1 MMEHINL
8 NPNDRELLGRL
19 CDHIDW
25 LRAFCERTGIRVAED
40 AAQAQQIDASAAK
53 PQQEAPEPT
62 AAEQA
67 ASDPDLKPEKVTV
80 EDLRDSIGRLIKMGR
95 KAQAREVVKS
105 YAESVPQIPEDK
117 RAEALHRLIELEG

>member
-1 MMEHINL
+1 MEHINL

-25 LRAFCERTGIRVAED
+25 LRAFCELTGIRVAAD
-40 AAQAQQIDASAAK
+40 VAQAQQIDASAAK
-53 PQQEAPEPT
+53 PQQEAPVPT
-62 AAEQA
+62 AAEKA
-67 ASDPDLKPEKVTV
+67 DADPDLKPEKVTV
-80 EDLRDSIGRLIKMGR
+80 EDLRDSVGRLIKLGR

>member
-1 MMEHINL
+1 MEHINL

-25 LRAFCERTGIRVAED
+25 LRAFCELTGIRVAAD
-40 AAQAQQIDASAAK
+40 VAQAQQ
-53 PQQEAPEPT
+53 EAPVPT
-62 AAEQA
+62 AAEKA
-67 ASDPDLKPEKVTV
+67 AVDPDLKPEKVTV
-80 EDLRDSIGRLIKMGR
+80 EDLRDSVGRLIKMGR

-117 RAEALHRLIELEG
+117 RAEALHRLIDLEG

>member
-1 MMEHINL
+1 MEHINL
-8 NPNDRELLGRL
+8 NPNDRELLERL

-25 LRAFCERTGIRVAED
+25 LRAFCELTGIRVESD
-40 AAQAQQIDASAAK
+40 AAQAQQISASAAK
-53 PQQEAPEPT
+53 PQQEALKPT

-67 ASDPDLKPEKVTV
+67 AVDPDLKPEKVTV
-80 EDLRDSIGRLIKMGR
+80 DDLRDSVGRLIKMGR

>member
-1 MMEHINL
+1 MEHINL

-25 LRAFCERTGIRVAED
+25 LRAFCELTGIRVAAD
-40 AAQAQQIDASAAK
+40 VAQVQQIDASAAK

-62 AAEQA
+62 AV
-67 ASDPDLKPEKVTV
+67 DPDLKPEKVTV
-80 EDLRDSIGRLIKMGR
+80 EDLRASVGRLIKMGR

-105 YAESVPQIPEDK
+105 YAESVPQIPDDK

>member
-25 LRAFCERTGIRVAED
+25 LRAFCELTGIRVAED

-53 PQQEAPEPT
+53 PQQEAPGR
-62 AAEQA
+62 
-67 ASDPDLKPEKVTV
+67 DPDLKPEKVTV
-80 EDLRDSIGRLIKMGR
+80 EDLRASVGRLIKMGR